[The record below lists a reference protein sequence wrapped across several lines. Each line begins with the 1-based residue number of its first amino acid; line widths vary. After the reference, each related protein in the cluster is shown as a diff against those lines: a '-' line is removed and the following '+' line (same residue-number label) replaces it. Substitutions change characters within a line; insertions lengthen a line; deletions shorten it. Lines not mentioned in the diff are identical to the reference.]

1 MHYILYSHEQRSVL
15 DNLWSTRG
23 AKLPSELPYRYFTTY
38 FTTCFTTY
46 FWSTCG
52 AKLPLELPYR
62 YFTTCFTTY
71 FTTYFTTVLRTYFT
85 TMLRI
90 AVGSVLQCGQ
100 MGFFGALM
108 GLSVGNQSPSLAL
121 SRFSLSSLS
130 LSPSLSRAGGAAS
143 HTIYMY
149 YVCIWFGIVIFG
161 VLCVLYTCWWMGG
174 FGACQCVWVCEC
186 ECVLCMYITRY
197 CYFWCFVCIIYMLMN
212 GRVWCACV
220 WESVCECVWERV
232 CVCFHE
238 PLCRKLT

>member
-1 MHYILYSHEQRSVL
+1 MLYSHEQRSVL

-23 AKLPSELPYRYFTTY
+23 AKLPLELPYRYFTTY
-38 FTTCFTTY
+38 FTTWFTTY
-46 FWSTCG
+46 FWSTRG

-62 YFTTCFTTY
+62 YYTTHLTTCFTTY

-85 TMLRI
+85 TVLRI

-161 VLCVLYTCWWMGG
+161 VLCVL
-174 FGACQCVWVCEC
+174 
-186 ECVLCMYITRY
+186 
-197 CYFWCFVCIIYMLMN
+197 
-212 GRVWCACV
+212 
-220 WESVCECVWERV
+220 
-232 CVCFHE
+232 
-238 PLCRKLT
+238 